1 MPPDRKNDPLFR
13 PLSRKPGTENES
25 GANGKDNPPAEE
37 VERMFDSISK
47 HYDLLNHLLSL
58 GTDRLWRRRAVR
70 LMGKQCSPRTI
81 LDVATGTGDLA
92 IEALRL
98 GPDKITGIDL
108 SSRMLE
114 EGRRKISNLGYTG
127 KIELLK
133 GDAITTGFEDGTF
146 DAVMSA
152 FGVRNFE
159 NTLSGLSEMCRVIR
173 PGGMIMVL
181 EFSRPS
187 WFPLKQLYGLYF
199 RQLLPRIGRK
209 VSGDPSAYTYL
220 PESVMSFP
228 DNEKF
233 LTLMTAAGFTGVRQ
247 KRLTGGI
254 ASIYSGFKPLN
265 NHTIKPE

>member
-1 MPPDRKNDPLFR
+1 MNDTNRK
-13 PLSRKPGTENES
+13 S
-25 GANGKDNPPAEE
+25 GPPAEQ
-37 VERMFDSISK
+37 VEKMFDSISK

-58 GTDRLWRRRAVR
+58 GTDRLWRRKAVR
-70 LMGKQCSPRTI
+70 LIGNHCSPGTI

-92 IEALRL
+92 IEALKL
-98 GPDKITGIDL
+98 GPDKVTGIDL

-114 EGRRKISNLGYTG
+114 EGRRKIEAMGYG
-127 KIELLK
+127 EKIELLK
-133 GDAITTGFEDGTF
+133 GDASSTGFGDSDF

-159 NTLSGLSEMCRVIR
+159 NTLAGLTEMCRVLK

-187 WFPLKQLYGLYF
+187 MFPLKQVYGLYF
-199 RQLLPRIGRK
+199 RQLLPRVGRR
-209 VSGDPSAYTYL
+209 VSGDPSAYKYL

-233 LTLMTAAGFTGVRQ
+233 LSLLTSAGFAGARQ
-247 KRLTGGI
+247 KKLTGGI
-254 ASIYSGFKPLN
+254 ASIYYGFKPLN

>member
-1 MPPDRKNDPLFR
+1 MQEANRKT
-13 PLSRKPGTENES
+13 G
-25 GANGKDNPPAEE
+25 PPAEQ
-37 VERMFDSISK
+37 VERMFDSISR

-58 GTDRLWRRRAVR
+58 GTDRTWRRRAVDIVGR
-70 LMGKQCSPRTI
+70 HARPRAI

-98 GPDKITGIDL
+98 APDKVTGIDI

-114 EGRRKISNLGYTG
+114 EGRRKIAAMGLGER
-127 KIELLK
+127 IELLK
-133 GDAITTGFEDGTF
+133 GDASATGFGDCTF

-159 NTLSGLSEMCRVIR
+159 NTLAGLTEMCRVIK

-187 WFPLKQLYGLYF
+187 HFPLKQVYGLYF
-199 RQLLPRIGRK
+199 RHILPRIGRR
-209 VSGDPSAYTYL
+209 VSGDPSAYKYL

-228 DNEKF
+228 ENEKF
-233 LTLMTAAGFTGVRQ
+233 LSLMTAAGFAGVSQ

-254 ASIYSGFKPLN
+254 ASIYTGYKL
-265 NHTIKPE
+265 

>member
-1 MPPDRKNDPLFR
+1 MNPEPMEQTNRKN
-13 PLSRKPGTENES
+13 G
-25 GANGKDNPPAEE
+25 PPAEQ

-58 GTDRLWRRRAVR
+58 GTDRLWRRKAVM
-70 LMGKQCSPRTI
+70 LMGKHCTPGTI

-98 GPDKITGIDL
+98 GPEKITGIDL

-114 EGRRKISNLGYTG
+114 EGRRKISKLGYSG

-133 GDAITTGFEDGTF
+133 SDAMATGFPDASF
-146 DAVMSA
+146 DAAMSA

-159 NTLSGLSEMCRVIR
+159 NTLAGLTEMCRVIR
-173 PGGMIMVL
+173 PGGMIIVL

-187 WFPLKQLYGLYF
+187 AFPLKQIYGLYF
-199 RQLLPRIGRK
+199 RQILPRIGRK

-233 LTLMTAAGFTGVRQ
+233 LGLMRDAGFTGVRQ